1 MVAHYLGVVGV
12 AGSNPV
18 VPIFS
23 KSVSR
28 LNLRLAYAY
37 LSLWL
42 ILRQELS
49 KILCSDFSKSSLQN
63 YILSTRLDFLRIS
76 SKIKSLHTEL
86 VMLALLANNLS
97 IVPIFSKSS
106 LQNYIL
112 STRLDFLR
120 ISSKIKSLHTE
131 LVMLALLAN
140 NLSIVPFFSKSP
152 LRITLFNSRSF
163 LRGFYAFTSS
173 PTDFLICS
181 FLSPKLESA

>member
-97 IVPIFSKSS
+97 IVP
-106 LQNYIL
+106 
-112 STRLDFLR
+112 
-120 ISSKIKSLHTE
+120 
-131 LVMLALLAN
+131 
-140 NLSIVPFFSKSP
+140 FFSKSP